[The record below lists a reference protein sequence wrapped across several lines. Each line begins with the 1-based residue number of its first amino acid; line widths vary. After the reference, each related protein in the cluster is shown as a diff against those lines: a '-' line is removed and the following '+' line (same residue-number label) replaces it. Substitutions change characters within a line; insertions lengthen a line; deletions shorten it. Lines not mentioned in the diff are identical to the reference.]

1 MFNSYK
7 YSKNA
12 ETIEPDSVFM
22 TLSPINT
29 VHIGKLNIF
38 GVVILQSDQP
48 TCFRFSVYGL
58 ASLHCVIS
66 LRYTFGDASLTQNIL
81 ERRVNK
87 AIYKKVATRVD
98 NDQKLIDGDSYLD
111 PEFCSIITSFFSNL
125 YEPSQA
131 KKLVYVQNNSN
142 CMTKNKY
149 YDNEKQNKRLFN
161 ITRPATH
168 L

>member
-1 MFNSYK
+1 M
-7 YSKNA
+7 
-12 ETIEPDSVFM
+12 IEPDSGFM

-29 VHIGKLNIF
+29 VHIRKLNIF
-38 GVVILQSDQP
+38 GVIVLQSGEL
-48 TCFRFSVYGL
+48 TCFRFSVYGYAIL
-58 ASLHCVIS
+58 NCVAS

-87 AIYKKVATRVD
+87 TIYKKVATRVD
-98 NDQKLIDGDSYLD
+98 NDQKLVDRYSYLD
-111 PEFCSIITSFFSNL
+111 PEFCSISTSFFSNF

-131 KKLVYVQNNSN
+131 KKLVYVQNHSY

-149 YDNEKQNKRLFN
+149 YDNEKQNKCLFN

>member
-1 MFNSYK
+1 MFNSYR
-7 YSKNA
+7 YLEDA
-12 ETIEPDSVFM
+12 QMIEPDSVFM
-22 TLSPINT
+22 TLGPINT
-29 VHIGKLNIF
+29 LHIRKLNIF
-38 GVVILQSDQP
+38 GVVILQCDES
-48 TCFRFSVYGL
+48 TCCRFSVYGL
-58 ASLHCVIS
+58 AILHCVTS

-98 NDQKLIDGDSYLD
+98 NDQKLVDGDSYLD

-125 YEPSQA
+125 YEPRQA

-149 YDNEKQNKRLFN
+149 YDDEKQNKCLFN
-161 ITRPATH
+161 ITRPVTH

>member
-1 MFNSYK
+1 M
-7 YSKNA
+7 
-12 ETIEPDSVFM
+12 IEPDSGFM

-29 VHIGKLNIF
+29 VHIRKLNIF
-38 GVVILQSDQP
+38 GVVILQCDES
-48 TCFRFSVYGL
+48 TCCRCSVYGL
-58 ASLHCVIS
+58 ASLHWFTS

-87 AIYKKVATRVD
+87 AIYKKIAARVD
-98 NDQKLIDGDSYLD
+98 NDQKLVDGDSYLD

-131 KKLVYVQNNSN
+131 KKLVDVQNNSY

-149 YDNEKQNKRLFN
+149 YDNEKKNKCLFN